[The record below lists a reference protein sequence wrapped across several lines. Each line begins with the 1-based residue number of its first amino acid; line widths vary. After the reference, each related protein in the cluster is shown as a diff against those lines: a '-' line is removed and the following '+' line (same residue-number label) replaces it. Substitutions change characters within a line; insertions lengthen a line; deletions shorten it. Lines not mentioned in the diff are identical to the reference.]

1 MGLERQ
7 LLMPETGK
15 AGKSTQAV
23 MELCA
28 YLNPG
33 YVLPEKINLV
43 TSLLAAKVIGF
54 HGPVTILRSA
64 MPDGIGLP
72 EETTAGNSVWTLS
85 ALKRRPNKTSLKES

>member
-33 YVLPEKINLV
+33 YVLPEKINVSDFLFV
-43 TSLLAAKVIGF
+43 NSCAFLSRKRYDKLL
-54 HGPVTILRSA
+54 
-64 MPDGIGLP
+64 
-72 EETTAGNSVWTLS
+72 
-85 ALKRRPNKTSLKES
+85 RRGK

>member
-33 YVLPEKINLV
+33 YVLPEKINV
-43 TSLLAAKVIGF
+43 SDFFICKQ
-54 HGPVTILRSA
+54 LRISF
-64 MPDGIGLP
+64 
-72 EETTAGNSVWTLS
+72 S
-85 ALKRRPNKTSLKES
+85 